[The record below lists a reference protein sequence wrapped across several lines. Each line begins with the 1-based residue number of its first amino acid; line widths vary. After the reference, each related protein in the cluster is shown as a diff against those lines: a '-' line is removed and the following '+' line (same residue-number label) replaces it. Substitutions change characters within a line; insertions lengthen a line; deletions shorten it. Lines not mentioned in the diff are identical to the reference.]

1 MFKTF
6 CQNCKEYYRQQSC
19 RSPTILRK
27 RINYKEAVCFLPLSF
42 QKSLVLSQPWSQP
55 WSNPMVL
62 NKRPL
67 DWESSTLTTRPF
79 LHKLKRA
86 GKYKILKSI
95 IKLKYH
101 WLLQYTNFDIIPLYA
116 YLLYFLVHTL
126 SSIWVFSRDL
136 FRTLSNI

>member
-1 MFKTF
+1 MDRFQLPQGCRVSTR
-6 CQNCKEYYRQQSC
+6 RQF
-19 RSPTILRK
+19 
-27 RINYKEAVCFLPLSF
+27 VFF

-101 WLLQYTNFDIIPLYA
+101 WLLQYTNFDIIPMYA

-136 FRTLSNI
+136 FRTLSNIYDGFYYENKEKHHFRNLTE